1 MEIKYYKQR
10 SAKRMS
16 LISMIIGI
24 AAAILWIPLLWLASD
39 LASDFVQAIF
49 VYGYPVLSIA
59 GLTLGVIGLVLSA
72 RKETRSMKGVV
83 FAVIG
88 IVLNLLVLAVSAWL
102 LLLYL
107 FVHPVEIAL

>member
-24 AAAILWIPLLWLASD
+24 AAATLWNPLLWLVSD
-39 LASDFVQAIF
+39 LTSDFVQAIF

-72 RKETRSMKGVV
+72 RKETRSKKGVV

-88 IVLNLLVLAVSAWL
+88 MVLCLLALAASAWL

>member
-1 MEIKYYKQR
+1 MNDL
-10 SAKRMS
+10 KRIRAERIS

-24 AAAILWIPLLWLASD
+24 AAALLWIPLLWLISD
-39 LASDFVQAIF
+39 MASDFVQAIF

-59 GLTLGVIGLVLSA
+59 GLTLGVIGLVMSV
-72 RKETRSMKGVV
+72 RSEPRSTKGVV

-88 IVLNLLVLAVSAWL
+88 IVLNLLALAASGWL

>member
-1 MEIKYYKQR
+1 MNDL
-10 SAKRMS
+10 KRVRAERIS
-16 LISMIIGI
+16 LISMIVGI
-24 AAAILWIPLLWLASD
+24 AAAVLWIPLLWLVSD
-39 LASDFVQAIF
+39 MASDFVQAIF

-59 GLTLGVIGLVLSA
+59 GLTLGVIGLVMSA
-72 RKETRSMKGVV
+72 RKETRNTKGVV

-88 IVLNLLVLAVSAWL
+88 IVLNLLALAASGWL

>member
-1 MEIKYYKQR
+1 MGNELKCIR
-10 SAKRMS
+10 AERIS
-16 LISMIIGI
+16 LISMIVGI
-24 AAAILWIPLLWLASD
+24 AAATLWNPLLWLVSD
-39 LASDFVQAIF
+39 LASDFLQAIF

-72 RKETRSMKGVV
+72 RRETRNRKGVV

-88 IVLNLLVLAVSAWL
+88 MVLCLLALAASAWL

>member
-1 MEIKYYKQR
+1 MNDL
-10 SAKRMS
+10 KRIRAERIS
-16 LISMIIGI
+16 LISMIVGI
-24 AAAILWIPLLWLASD
+24 AAALSWIPLLWFASD

-59 GLTLGVIGLVLSA
+59 GLTLGIIGLIKSA
-72 RKETRSMKGVV
+72 RLNPRSTKGVV

-88 IVLNLLVLAVSAWL
+88 IVLCLLALAASGWL
-102 LLLYL
+102 LLMFL

>member
-1 MEIKYYKQR
+1 MNDLKQ
-10 SAKRMS
+10 KRAECLS

-24 AAAILWIPLLWLASD
+24 AAALLWIPLLWLLSD
-39 LASDFVQAIF
+39 AASDFVQAIF
-49 VYGYPVLSIA
+49 LFGMPVLSIA
-59 GLTLGVIGLVLSA
+59 GLTLGVIGLVMSA
-72 RKETRSMKGVV
+72 RKETRSRRGVV

>member
-1 MEIKYYKQR
+1 MNDL
-10 SAKRMS
+10 KRIRAERIS

-24 AAAILWIPLLWLASD
+24 AAALLWIPLLWLASD
-39 LASDFVQAIF
+39 MASDFVQAIF
-49 VYGYPVLSIA
+49 VYGYPALSVA

-72 RKETRSMKGVV
+72 RKEMRSTKGVV

-88 IVLNLLVLAVSAWL
+88 IVLNLLALAASGWL

>member
-1 MEIKYYKQR
+1 MNDL
-10 SAKRMS
+10 KRIRAERIS

-24 AAAILWIPLLWLASD
+24 AAALLWIPLLWLISD
-39 LASDFVQAIF
+39 IPSDFMRVIF
-49 VYGYPVLSIA
+49 VYGFPVLTIT
-59 GLTLGVIGLVLSA
+59 GITLGVIGLVMSA
-72 RKETRSMKGVV
+72 RKATRSRRGVL

-88 IVLNLLVLAVSAWL
+88 IVLNLLALAVSGWL